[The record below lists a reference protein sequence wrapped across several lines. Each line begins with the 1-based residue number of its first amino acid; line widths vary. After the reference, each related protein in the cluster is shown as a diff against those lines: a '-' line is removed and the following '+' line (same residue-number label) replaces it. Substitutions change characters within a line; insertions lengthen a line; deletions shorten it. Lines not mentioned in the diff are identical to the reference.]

1 MYSEG
6 VSREAETF
14 LWSFQM
20 NNPFFKKK
28 RKLFPSFKM
37 TFQSSF
43 VKKKVRCRFVNGEVL
58 PSPISSWF
66 FGYRILTIFPFPCS
80 VWSVK

>member
-6 VSREAETF
+6 ISREAETF

-43 VKKKVRCRFVNGEVL
+43 IRKRSALPLYEQEVL
-58 PSPISSWF
+58 PSRSPPGFLVIEF
-66 FGYRILTIFPFPCS
+66 
-80 VWSVK
+80 

>member
-43 VKKKVRCRFVNGEVL
+43 IRKRSALPLYEREV
-58 PSPISSWF
+58 
-66 FGYRILTIFPFPCS
+66 
-80 VWSVK
+80 